1 MRVTFVDFTSEGEL
15 IAVLGAQNAK
25 SAQVWDTGARRHVVR
40 STDRMI
46 KGTIRPCN
54 FTVRG
59 INTGGMQP
67 RHMGDVEAFLPL
79 RGGTIER
86 CVLKGAVCIEQSP
99 HDIVSACLLEND
111 GVCDWRGCLPD
122 GREVYLENHRFLLMP
137 NCRDGQTSHDFDADS
152 NGVMFVGERRGL
164 DRVPSEMRRNSAGR
178 LVDVAF
184 RPLRRGEHWSKSLHA
199 DLLGKQDLAQAEATF
214 FRRLL
219 HRGLAPPSM

>member
-54 FTVRG
+54 FNVRG

-137 NCRDGQTSHDFDADS
+137 RCAAGQLKHDFDAGS
-152 NGVMFVGERRGL
+152 NGVMFVGEQRGL
-164 DRVPSEMRRNSAGR
+164 DRVPQALVRNFDGR
-178 LVDVAF
+178 MVDAAF
-184 RPLRRGEHWSKSLHA
+184 RPLRRGEHWSKTVQ
-199 DLLGKQDLAQAEATF
+199 GV
-214 FRRLL
+214 R
-219 HRGLAPPSM
+219 